1 MKIESL
7 AGLYEMHY
15 SADKSEHTLKA
26 YRLAWTT
33 YKEFMSEKF
42 NLVDEHSVI
51 MNTTWST
58 AQMFKNWI
66 IQKDLNPKTINNMLS
81 GLRQYFNILLM
92 DETIEKNPF
101 SKVASMSTSS
111 VDYQRP
117 FLTEDEFEPLLE
129 TIGTKVK
136 GKKQDAFEL
145 TSARDQLAV
154 GILLSSGLRISE
166 LLNIKMGEIK
176 EDGSL
181 TVLGKG
187 KKLREVRIS
196 QKNMARLHKYL
207 EVRQQYAQEDCDN
220 LFISRYGKKP
230 SPQSFNKNLKG
241 YLDRAGLDTEVSAH
255 SLRKS
260 CATRYLRNGVD
271 INRIAKMLGHSNI
284 ATTQIYAKAAEE
296 MDFID

>member
-145 TSARDQLAV
+145 TSTRDQLAV

-176 EDGSL
+176 KDGSL
-181 TVLGKG
+181 TILGKG

-196 QKNMARLHKYL
+196 QKNIARLHKYL